1 VAIHPLVRAAAAA
14 AVLAALG
21 MFDRPKPPP
30 APILSSALPGSPA
43 AEGPMRA
50 LCGARRIPEGSVC
63 IPLPAPGAELTVAD
77 PLEPAQGSHPA
88 LNPTRAG
95 GLEPGRGLE
104 VYDHIPRRPDRP
116 ADLSL
121 YALPIGD
128 PGERLRVIGGYDL
141 DLPGNA
147 QRRTAHAVGHGGIDI
162 EASRGQAVSVVTLEN
177 QEGEAEVAFIGE
189 LFGTSV
195 VTGHLV
201 REAGRLRS
209 YAVIYGHLEGPRAAL
224 LPGMHL
230 EASDLVGFAGDSGS
244 PGVVHLHLEIR
255 QLREGVSLSAID
267 LQKLVNNAV
276 SIPCDPRNVLPLRAA
291 APAP

>member
-1 VAIHPLVRAAAAA
+1 MAIHPLVRAAAAA
-14 AVLAALG
+14 AVLSVLG
-21 MFDRPKPPP
+21 TFDRPKPPP
-30 APILSSALPGSPA
+30 APILSTSLPGSPSP
-43 AEGPMRA
+43 EGSMKA
-50 LCGARRIPEGSVC
+50 LCGPRRVPEGSVC
-63 IPLPAPGAELTVAD
+63 LPLPAPGTELSVAD
-77 PLEPAQGSHPA
+77 PLEPEKGSHPPLSA
-88 LNPTRAG
+88 PPSA

-116 ADLSL
+116 SDLSL
-121 YALPIGD
+121 YILPVGQ
-128 PGERLRVIGGYDL
+128 PGERLRVLGGYDL

-162 EASRGQAVSVVTLEN
+162 EAARGQEVSVVTLEN

-230 EASDLVGFAGDSGS
+230 EPLDLVGFAGDSGS
-244 PGVVHLHLEIR
+244 PGIVHLHLEIR

-267 LQKLVNNAV
+267 LHKLVNNAV
-276 SIPCDPRNVLPLRAA
+276 SIPVDPRNVLPLR
-291 APAP
+291 PATP